1 MSDLKDLSDGIDKNQ
16 LNSTLQL
23 YLRKIEELL
32 NQKLYITTERLKVG
46 GFSSTNPSKKKSR
59 LKITDFDILKPI
71 SRGAYGRVFLA
82 RKKKTQDI
90 FAIKVLKKDELYKKK
105 QYDRIM
111 AERNIM
117 AMTANND
124 FVVKMYYSFQGKEY
138 LYLVMEYLNG
148 GDLYSLLSKYGY
160 LDEEWVRKYSA
171 EILMALEFL
180 HSQKIVHRDVK
191 PDNILIGKF
200 LSFKF
205 LKY

>member
-1 MSDLKDLSDGIDKNQ
+1 M
-16 LNSTLQL
+16 
-23 YLRKIEELL
+23 
-32 NQKLYITTERLKVG
+32 
-46 GFSSTNPSKKKSR
+46 F
-59 LKITDFDILKPI
+59 
-71 SRGAYGRVFLA
+71 
-82 RKKKTQDI
+82 
-90 FAIKVLKKDELYKKK
+90 
-105 QYDRIM
+105 
-111 AERNIM
+111 
-117 AMTANND
+117 NND
-124 FVVKMYYSFQGKEY
+124 FIVKMYYSFQGKEY